1 MRHDETQAPEI
12 DRVLLSRVMSYAKP
26 YRGLLVVILVT
37 IAVITGLSIVPPLLM
52 RTLIDTAIP
61 EEDLALVTWL
71 GLGMVAIPLING
83 VVGVL
88 QRRATAE
95 MGEGIIYDLRRQLFD
110 HLQAMS
116 LGFYT
121 NTKTGELMSRL
132 NSDVVGAQQA
142 VSSTFV
148 TLVSNVFSVVATLVV
163 MISLEWRLTL
173 IAVSILPL
181 FIVAS
186 RQVGKRL
193 RSVRRR
199 QMEANA
205 DMTGMMQE
213 TLSVSGA
220 LLVKLFGRTSYESGQ
235 FGTRA
240 ASVRDLGVT
249 QAVIG
254 RWFFMALGLVSALG
268 TAVTFWLGAVMVIN
282 DTITIGTVVALGAY
296 LAALYGPMSALA
308 NARVEFTTSLVSFE
322 RVFEVLD
329 MPVDVPPPADPV
341 ELDPIVGSVA
351 FDDVWFSYDDTIDSG
366 LESVRRFGWGDSGR
380 AEEAVRRAPSGWV
393 LREVA
398 FAMEPGS
405 TVALVGPSGAG
416 KTTLTYL
423 VPRLYDV
430 TRGAVRIDGV
440 DVRDLDPDTIAHAV
454 GVVTQETYLFHDTIE
469 ANLRYANPSATADE
483 LVAAARA
490 ANILDFIESLP
501 EGMQTRVGERGY
513 RLSGGEK
520 QRIAIARVILK
531 NPAILILDEAT
542 SHLDARSERLVQ
554 DALEGIMAGRTSL
567 VIAHRLSTVL
577 TADQIV
583 VVDQGRV
590 VEKGTHDEL
599 LDAAG
604 LYAHLFETQFRV
616 APGGPVRPAALIPAI
631 LCLVAAGGCSSS
643 MTIDAYAEALG
654 EEADAYVVESQD
666 LSYDYQRSVEDGVA
680 ALAEAGGDDTLE
692 AAVGLVRSETVAYL
706 ALLTDVTGRYLEG
719 LEALEPPSE
728 VASAHDAYVAAVDG
742 VYRAIPSARD
752 AAEAAPDLDGI
763 RLALTSSGFADGQL
777 RWTST
782 CTALEQAVRDE
793 GRGVDLRCERPAG
806 DR

>member
-1 MRHDETQAPEI
+1 
-12 DRVLLSRVMSYAKP
+12 
-26 YRGLLVVILVT
+26 
-37 IAVITGLSIVPPLLM
+37 
-52 RTLIDTAIP
+52 
-61 EEDLALVTWL
+61 
-71 GLGMVAIPLING
+71 
-83 VVGVL
+83 
-88 QRRATAE
+88 
-95 MGEGIIYDLRRQLFD
+95 
-110 HLQAMS
+110 MS
-116 LGFYT
+116 LGFFT

-148 TLVSNVFSVVATLVV
+148 SLVSNVFSVVATMVV
-163 MISLEWRLTL
+163 MLRLEWRLTIL
-173 IAVSILPL
+173 AVSILPL
-181 FIVAS
+181 FIIAS

-193 RSVRRR
+193 RIVRRR

-220 LLVKLFGRTSYESGQ
+220 LLVKLFGRTSYESDQ

-268 TAVTFWLGAVMVIN
+268 TAVTFWVGAVMVIN
-282 DTITIGTVVALGAY
+282 GTLTVGTVVAMSAY
-296 LAALYGPMSALA
+296 LAALYGPLSALA

-329 MPVDVPPPADPV
+329 LPVDVPPPANPV
-341 ELDPIVGSVA
+341 RLDHVEGAVA
-351 FDDVWFSYDDTIDSG
+351 FDGVWFSYDDTMDSG

-380 AEEAVRRAPSGWV
+380 AEEAVTRTPSGWV
-393 LREVA
+393 LEDVT
-398 FAMEPGS
+398 FAIEPGS

-423 VPRLYDV
+423 VPRLYDA

-469 ANLRYANPSATADE
+469 ANLRYAAPSASADE
-483 LVAAARA
+483 LIAAARA

-554 DALEGIMAGRTSL
+554 DALEGVMAGRTSL

-577 TADQIV
+577 TADLIV
-583 VVDQGRV
+583 VVERGRI
-590 VEKGTHDEL
+590 VEKGTHAEL
-599 LDAAG
+599 VDAGG
-604 LYAHLFETQFRV
+604 LYAHLFETQFR
-616 APGGPVRPAALIPAI
+616 
-631 LCLVAAGGCSSS
+631 
-643 MTIDAYAEALG
+643 
-654 EEADAYVVESQD
+654 
-666 LSYDYQRSVEDGVA
+666 
-680 ALAEAGGDDTLE
+680 
-692 AAVGLVRSETVAYL
+692 
-706 ALLTDVTGRYLEG
+706 
-719 LEALEPPSE
+719 
-728 VASAHDAYVAAVDG
+728 
-742 VYRAIPSARD
+742 
-752 AAEAAPDLDGI
+752 AAP
-763 RLALTSSGFADGQL
+763 
-777 RWTST
+777 
-782 CTALEQAVRDE
+782 AVS
-793 GRGVDLRCERPAG
+793 P
-806 DR
+806 